1 MTKPKVSIVIRGKN
15 ESKWL
20 KILFKELKLQS
31 YKNYEIIY
39 CDNGSKD
46 CSIQVAKKN
55 KIKKIINIKRYT
67 PGHSLNEGIKKS
79 SGEYIIFLSSHCIP
93 NAEDWINVYVEFM
106 ERNKNITAAY
116 GKQIPLPGTSTKDLL
131 DLDILFSKETGMDN
145 NNYLNNANAIYRT
158 NYLKK
163 NLFNEKL
170 TNIEDRKWLID
181 QKKNKIK
188 IAFIKEAGVFHI
200 HGINQHESNSSRS
213 VSTSKI
219 LNSKYKKYW
228 NKCAFLKNDYFK
240 YMILIN
246 DRRNLGKK
254 KMISKLKK
262 LINYSAFKNLP
273 IENILI
279 ISNENYSKNL
289 DNIQMRNIVPS
300 NSLSQDLKKIYKKN
314 LLLWKN
320 IDYIVSINAQATWNY
335 KNLKNIINL
344 CIKNSCDSVS
354 IAEKIYGNFIVN
366 FKDGAAIKS
375 LTLDKRENKPTLEI
389 MKWTEGCVF
398 IPSYLINGKYVDEK
412 TKFYYK

>member
-1 MTKPKVSIVIRGKN
+1 MNKSKVSIVIRGKN

-20 KILFKELKLQS
+20 KILFKEIRLQS

-46 CSIQVAKKN
+46 YSINVAKKN
-55 KIKKIINIKRYT
+55 KVRKIINIKRYT

-93 NAEDWINVYVEFM
+93 HSADWIKVYVNFM
-106 ERNKNITAAY
+106 ESHRNITAAY

-131 DLDILFSKETGMDN
+131 DLDILFSKETGIDQ

-158 NYLKK
+158 TYLKK
-163 NLFNEKL
+163 NLFNKNL
-170 TNIEDRKWLID
+170 TNIEDRKWLLD

-200 HGINQHESNSSRS
+200 HGINQHESNSDRS
-213 VSTSKI
+213 VNTSKI

-228 NKCAFLKNDYFK
+228 NNCAFLRNDYFK
-240 YMILIN
+240 YMIVIN
-246 DRRNLGKK
+246 DRRNLGKE

-262 LINYSAFKNLP
+262 LINYSFFKKLH
-273 IENILI
+273 IKNILI
-279 ISNENYSKNL
+279 ISNENYSINL
-289 DNIQMRNIVPS
+289 NNIKIRNIIPS
-300 NSLSQDLKKIYKKN
+300 NSLSNDLKKIYNKN
-314 LLLWKN
+314 LLSWN
-320 IDYIVSINAQATWNY
+320 HIDYIISINAQAIWNY

-366 FKDGAAIKS
+366 FNDGAAIKS

-398 IPSYLINGKYVDEK
+398 IPSYLIYGKYVDEK